1 MKSRL
6 EAQFVQIKKLEEEL
20 SSLLIASPEA
30 EFLEKDNK
38 KLIYQIDVLKKSIER
53 ERSELKPLTG
63 I

>member
-30 EFLEKDNK
+30 EVLEKDNK

>member
-1 MKSRL
+1 M
-6 EAQFVQIKKLEEEL
+6 QIKKLEEEL

-30 EFLEKDNK
+30 EVLEKDNK

>member
-30 EFLEKDNK
+30 EVLEKDNK

-53 ERSELKPLTG
+53 ERSELKPLKG